1 MCCLLP
7 YKNEQVNVFG
17 RCAGIRASFWCRQGR
32 KGELG
37 LTENDEFCR
46 QQWWRGVA
54 WIAQPGGEG
63 RGETGEVK
71 EEIGVGFIGV

>member
-1 MCCLLP
+1 
-7 YKNEQVNVFG
+7 
-17 RCAGIRASFWCRQGR
+17 
-32 KGELG
+32 LG